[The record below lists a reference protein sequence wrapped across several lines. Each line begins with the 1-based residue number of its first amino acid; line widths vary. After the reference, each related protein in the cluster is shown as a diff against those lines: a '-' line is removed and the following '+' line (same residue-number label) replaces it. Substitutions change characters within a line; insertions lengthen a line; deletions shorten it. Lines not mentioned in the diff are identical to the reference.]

1 MFLLGDDRR
10 LVISASDLRT
20 AAACEFALVRELD
33 VAARPRRAG
42 VVEDDPMAARV
53 IALGNE
59 HEQAELRRLAAGA
72 PGSRSCS
79 SSGPATRPD
88 DLARA
93 HAQTLDALTSD
104 AEVVYQATFF
114 DGGFVG
120 HADFL
125 ERTPDGWLVSDTKL
139 ARTESVP
146 ALLQIAAY
154 AALLRDAGV
163 PTAPVARL
171 VVGSG
176 DVARL
181 RPRRHRCPSTSR
193 DAPASTRCSLA
204 APRRRRAGGLGRPAA
219 GSPAGGA
226 RSASPRS
233 RPPATS
239 SSWPACAVRPADG

>member
-33 VAARPRRAG
+33 VVLGRGVRAE
-42 VVEDDPMAARV
+42 VADDPMAKRV

-59 HEQAELRRLAAGA
+59 HEQAELRRLARAH
-72 PGSRSCS
+72 PGRVVQFERPGYS
-79 SSGPATRPD
+79 PD

-93 HAQTLDALTSD
+93 QAQTLEALRSD

-125 ERTPDGWLVSDTKL
+125 ERTDEGWLVSDTKL

-154 AALLRDAGV
+154 AALLREAGV
-163 PTAPVARL
+163 PTAPFARL
-171 VVGSG
+171 VVGRDPHRTAQH
-176 DVARL
+176 DVE
-181 RPRRHRCPSTSR
+181 
-193 DAPASTRCSLA
+193 LA
-204 APRRRRAGGLGRPAA
+204 HQRELTGGC
-219 GSPAGGA
+219 
-226 RSASPRS
+226 
-233 RPPATS
+233 
-239 SSWPACAVRPADG
+239 CA